1 MSDQPVSTLLS
12 PEEIERYLQ
21 QKEYRRNYN
30 KMYREA
36 HKPYF
41 AQKQREQR
49 ERRTRINS
57 ARTDENP
64 DDQSKRCELN

>member
-1 MSDQPVSTLLS
+1 MSDQPSLS

-41 AQKQREQR
+41 AQKQRE
-49 ERRTRINS
+49 RRTRIS
-57 ARTDENP
+57 SSKFDENP
-64 DDQSKRCELN
+64 DVQSKRCELN

>member
-1 MSDQPVSTLLS
+1 MSDQPNTTLLS
-12 PEEIERYLQ
+12 PEEIERYLR

-41 AQKQREQR
+41 AQKQRE
-49 ERRTRINS
+49 RRTRINS

-64 DDQSKRCELN
+64 DDQSKPCELN